1 MKIYREIYSACQ
13 NNDNSLFEKIRSK
26 YILKKLFENL
36 NEKKML
42 QIVKY
47 NKIIQDK
54 LNLDINNYM
63 RYSQIEIELI
73 LSKKKI

>member
-1 MKIYREIYSACQ
+1 MK
-13 NNDNSLFEKIRSK
+13 
-26 YILKKLFENL
+26 
-36 NEKKML
+36 KKML

-63 RYSQIEIELI
+63 RYSQIEIELT
-73 LSKKKI
+73 LSKKKYSKFINIQENKKNIIIYLLMMIKKKPKEII

>member
-36 NEKKML
+36 NEKKCFKL
-42 QIVKY
+42 LNIIKLY
-47 NKIIQDK
+47 KI
-54 LNLDINNYM
+54 N
-63 RYSQIEIELI
+63 
-73 LSKKKI
+73 